1 MAAVLGP
8 GGPSIA
14 TQFAT
19 DGLGDPFWGD
29 HLWHDR
35 CLILIQVV
43 FIICCQRTV
52 PDDFVIL
59 AARAVMQLK
68 DNHRSNILYNM
79 AKAIGTIREDG
90 SDSSLPVKRMPMGL
104 LEYIASFFAVDN
116 LQSVSKECFII
127 ARNNIETYTFIQY

>member
-1 MAAVLGP
+1 
-8 GGPSIA
+8 
-14 TQFAT
+14 
-19 DGLGDPFWGD
+19 
-29 HLWHDR
+29 
-35 CLILIQVV
+35 
-43 FIICCQRTV
+43 
-52 PDDFVIL
+52 
-59 AARAVMQLK
+59 MQLK

-127 ARNNIETYTFIQY
+127 A